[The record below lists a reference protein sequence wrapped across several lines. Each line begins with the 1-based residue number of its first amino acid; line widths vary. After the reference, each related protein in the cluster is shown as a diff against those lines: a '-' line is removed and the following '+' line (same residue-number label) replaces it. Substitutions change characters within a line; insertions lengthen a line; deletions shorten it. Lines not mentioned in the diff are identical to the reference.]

1 MKVLQGQSLFDIATI
16 HLGSSLGAYD
26 LAALNGL
33 SVTDKLTPGQ
43 ELLLPPVINK
53 SIVDYYANNGI
64 QPAATEYNEEIDNVE
79 RVFFEELPIEFM

>member
-1 MKVLQGQSLFDIATI
+1 MKALQGQSLFDIATI

-53 SIVDYYANNGI
+53 SIVDYYANKGI
-64 QPAATEYNEEIDNVE
+64 QPATEYNEEIDSVD